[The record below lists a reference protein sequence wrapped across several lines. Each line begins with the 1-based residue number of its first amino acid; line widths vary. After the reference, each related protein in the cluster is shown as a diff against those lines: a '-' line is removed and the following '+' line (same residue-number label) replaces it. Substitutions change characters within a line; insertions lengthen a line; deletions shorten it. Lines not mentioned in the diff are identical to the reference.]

1 VSNKISARVV
11 SVVLHPAILQ
21 GLYIFLP
28 IEMPRPNI
36 LIILQVLGLAA
47 LLPVVISGIYLKWA
61 QVEDIFTIPRENRM
75 IPFGISI
82 FCLGLTWYLFQDIYP
97 WLSERII
104 WVLLLNS
111 VAFFVTQ
118 WEKLSLHVYALCALT
133 VLWIPYWMACLIF
146 LLPMVLW
153 ARIRLK
159 AHSTWQLWLGALMG
173 VSTAVL
179 IQLWENIQ

>member
-1 VSNKISARVV
+1 VSSKFPARVV
-11 SVVLHPAILQ
+11 SVLLHPAILQ

-28 IEMPRPNI
+28 IEIPRPTI
-36 LIILQVLGLAA
+36 LIIVQVLGIAA
-47 LLPVVISGIYLKWA
+47 LLPLLISGIYLKWA
-61 QVEDIFTIPRENRM
+61 QVEDIFTIPREKRM

-82 FCLGLTWYLFQDIYP
+82 FCLGLTWFLFRDIYP

-104 WVLLLNS
+104 WVLILNS

-118 WEKLSLHVYALCALT
+118 WEKLSLHVYALCAVT
-133 VLWIPYWMACLIF
+133 VLWIPYWMACFIF

-159 AHSTWQLWLGALMG
+159 AHSNWQLWLGGLMG
-173 VSTAVL
+173 VGTALL
-179 IQLWENIQ
+179 IRFWENF